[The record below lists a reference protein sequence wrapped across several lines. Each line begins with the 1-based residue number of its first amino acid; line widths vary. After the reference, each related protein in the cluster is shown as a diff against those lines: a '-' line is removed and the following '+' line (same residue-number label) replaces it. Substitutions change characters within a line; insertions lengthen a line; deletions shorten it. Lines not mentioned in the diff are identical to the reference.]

1 MPFSGK
7 FTVKMMVMT
16 VVVVGKPTVSLDL
29 ESQTTPSG
37 CMTLGKLLDL
47 SLWAKFSHV

>member
-29 ESQTTPSG
+29 ESQATPSG
-37 CMTLGKLLDL
+37 CTTLGKLLDL